1 MSAVAVTGRQWS
13 SLQEDIFSAVKSL
26 QPAQHLVVEALAGTG
41 KSTTIEECVEITP
54 PSSRVLVC
62 AFNKSIAEAMAARL
76 PSDVEVR
83 TLHSLGAGIVRSAMG
98 HRVVDQYY
106 VEKASKKLLGFE
118 WSRREAR
125 TACSKLVGLAKG
137 YLCEAEPEEL
147 DALADSY
154 GLEINAHDRDRVV
167 HAAARLL
174 EQCAENSEGPIDFDD
189 QIWLPHVLDL
199 PAPTWD
205 FVFVD
210 ETQDLNAAQL
220 SLAQRV
226 AGTNGRIIAVGDRR
240 QAIYGF
246 RGADR
251 EAIPRMIRELK
262 AKTLPLS
269 ITYRCPVSVVREA
282 NAIVPELQP
291 RPGAPEGIVKQSTVE
306 QLRKDAQPG
315 DMVLSRVNA
324 PLISLCYRWLAEGR
338 RAMIQ
343 GRNIGQGLAS
353 WITNCHAVSVP
364 QLCGAVNEWCT
375 KEVARLA
382 AAERDTQS
390 TIDKAECLIAL
401 AEGCSTVE
409 DVIAKCERLFGEA
422 KSSEGCILL
431 SSTHRAKGLEADR
444 VWVLRDTYL
453 RWPGV
458 EEKNLL
464 YVAIT
469 RAKRELIYVRKGAE

>member
-1 MSAVAVTGRQWS
+1 
-13 SLQEDIFSAVKSL
+13 
-26 QPAQHLVVEALAGTG
+26 
-41 KSTTIEECVEITP
+41 
-54 PSSRVLVC
+54 
-62 AFNKSIAEAMAARL
+62 
-76 PSDVEVR
+76 
-83 TLHSLGAGIVRSAMG
+83 
-98 HRVVDQYY
+98 
-106 VEKASKKLLGFE
+106 
-118 WSRREAR
+118 
-125 TACSKLVGLAKG
+125 
-137 YLCEAEPEEL
+137 
-147 DALADSY
+147 
-154 GLEINAHDRDRVV
+154 
-167 HAAARLL
+167 
-174 EQCAENSEGPIDFDD
+174 
-189 QIWLPHVLDL
+189 
-199 PAPTWD
+199 
-205 FVFVD
+205 
-210 ETQDLNAAQL
+210 
-220 SLAQRV
+220 
-226 AGTNGRIIAVGDRR
+226 
-240 QAIYGF
+240 
-246 RGADR
+246 
-251 EAIPRMIRELK
+251 
-262 AKTLPLS
+262 
-269 ITYRCPVSVVREA
+269 VSVVREA